1 MRPHGGLDRNE
12 DANAAAL
19 EAAKG
24 AGYGAVRW
32 GIPFAVL
39 GVAGYFLSPVYR
51 GLTVQFKVFLQ
62 MSGMTLGSMIEADR
76 RLRDYEKGVRLRK
89 SMRQDERVW
98 KAWEQSLENSGV
110 LDEKANQSENIS
122 GGSKT

>member
-1 MRPHGGLDRNE
+1 
-12 DANAAAL
+12 
-19 EAAKG
+19 
-24 AGYGAVRW
+24 
-32 GIPFAVL
+32 
-39 GVAGYFLSPVYR
+39 
-51 GLTVQFKVFLQ
+51 
-62 MSGMTLGSMIEADR
+62 MTLGSMIEADR